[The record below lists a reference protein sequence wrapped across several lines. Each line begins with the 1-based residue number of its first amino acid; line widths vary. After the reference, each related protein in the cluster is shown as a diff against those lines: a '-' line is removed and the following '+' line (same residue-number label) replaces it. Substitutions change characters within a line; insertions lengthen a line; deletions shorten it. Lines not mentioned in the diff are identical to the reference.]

1 MVTKIIKVKPFSCL
15 ALKATKAKN
24 PNTTGYK
31 FEYAFEISKAD
42 QIFYYLLKDQQIQL
56 MDGHKIPSSEKIK
69 DKKYCRWHNSY
80 NHNSSKCWV
89 FWQAI

>member
-56 MDGHKIPSSEKIK
+56 MDGHKIPLFNKIK
-69 DKKYCRWHNSY
+69 DKKYHIWHNSY
-80 NHNSSKCWV
+80 SHNTADYLV
-89 FWQAI
+89 FQ